1 MTPIRLLKKSIYLMF
16 SLAIVWQ
23 WRYRFSRDVLPH
35 VLEKLCSAHSIKY
48 SEILELDR
56 RVRDFPTHPYLL
68 RPPPK
73 DKLGMDPEF
82 FQLHPLITAWYREM
96 GTPTV
101 IR

>member
-1 MTPIRLLKKSIYLMF
+1 MF

-35 VLEKLCSAHSIKY
+35 VLKKLCSAHPIKY

-56 RVRDFPTHPYLL
+56 RARDFPTHPYLL

-73 DKLGMDPEF
+73 DKPGTEPES
-82 FQLHPLITAWYREM
+82 FQLHLLITAWYREM
-96 GTPTV
+96 GMSTA
-101 IR
+101 I